1 MANSASYK
9 DYFITQDTAQKRKF
23 FIKNFFSKCDQIR
36 SFFADL
42 VTRAEEIFNG
52 KLHFSSLHQLQLQLL
67 CSGDLT
73 GVAFVAVFMKL
84 NPIDFQNFHPL
95 E

>member
-9 DYFITQDTAQKRKF
+9 DYFITRDSAQKRKF
-23 FIKNFFSKCDQIR
+23 FIKSFFSKCDQIR

-52 KLHFSSLHQLQLQLL
+52 KLHFL

-84 NPIDFQNFHPL
+84 NPTDFQNFHPL